1 MQDFA
6 GKVAFITGAASG
18 VGLGQAKVFSRA
30 GAKVVLADIRADA
43 LETAVAAIKATGAHA
58 HGIPLDVTDRA
69 AFARAADEAE
79 RVFGPVQLLFNTAGV
94 SMFGPLEKS
103 TYEDYDWI
111 MGVNFGGVVNGV
123 QTFLP
128 RMIELGKGGYVVNT
142 ASIAGLIAAGPSGI
156 YSASKFA
163 VVGLSQALRGAVD
176 QYDIGVSV
184 LCPGNVNTNIA
195 ESCSTRPKHLENTGY
210 HLDESIIEAFRHIH
224 SAGMDPV
231 TLAEYVREAMTH
243 NQLFVIPYPEMR
255 KRVAEQF
262 EAILSVFPPMDADV
276 AGVAKRQAAMVRFV
290 AERQAITARAITP
303 RGD

>member
-1 MQDFA
+1 MQNFA
-6 GKVAFITGAASG
+6 GKVAFITGGASG
-18 VGLGQAKVFSRA
+18 VGLGQARVFSQA

-43 LETAVAAIKATGAHA
+43 LQKALDTILATGAKAHA
-58 HGIPLDVTDRA
+58 IHLDVTDRA

-103 TYEDYDWI
+103 TYEDYDWM
-111 MGVNFGGVVNGV
+111 MGVNFGGVVNGI
-123 QTFLP
+123 QTFVP
-128 RMIELGKGGYVVNT
+128 RMIAFGKGGYVVNT

-163 VVGLSQALRGAVD
+163 VVGLSQALRSALD
-176 QYDIGVSV
+176 QHDIGVSV

-195 ESCSTRPKHLENTGY
+195 ESCSTRPKQLENTGY
-210 HLDESIIEAFRHIH
+210 HLDESIVEAFRHIH

-231 TLAEYVREAMTH
+231 TLAEHVKEAMTR

-255 KRVAEQF
+255 KRVADHF
-262 EAILSVFPPMDADV
+262 ESILGVFPPMESDV

-290 AERQAITARAITP
+290 TERQAIEAR
-303 RGD
+303 RKD